1 MDDVIWYSLT
11 PLLWIRYNELFRPK
25 GIFIFKRNQLVIAP
39 VFGTFI
45 GNLKSLAQDI
55 ENFILSKE
63 SILSKET
70 VPFIGIVN
78 PPRHPTP
85 PCTYR
90 PPTLS
95 FIVEFEDCK
104 S

>member
-1 MDDVIWYSLT
+1 ML
-11 PLLWIRYNELFRPK
+11 
-25 GIFIFKRNQLVIAP
+25 KRNQLVIAP

-63 SILSKET
+63 SNLSKET

-78 PPRHPTP
+78 PPRHTARH
-85 PCTYR
+85 CIGNSSNTIVIA
-90 PPTLS
+90 LS
-95 FIVEFEDCK
+95 LTILGVPV
-104 S
+104 